1 MNVLPAD
8 EPIDPRLWE
17 RPHMRA
23 ALARHDI
30 SEVYQLL
37 AASGVSQRRIAALTG
52 QNQSEI
58 SDINQGRQVQAY
70 DLLARIAD
78 GLGIPRGYMGLAY
91 TDITTRRLA
100 TPPSTAKDD
109 WMERRTFLGLVSK
122 LVMGAALT
130 PAELDVIATAPG
142 HTPVPTHVGA
152 TDVAQVQTMTKALRA
167 YDAQHGGG
175 SCRDAI
181 LAHTQWATSLL
192 NATCTDHVRQQL
204 LAAVA
209 DAKTL

>member
-100 TPPSTAKDD
+100 TPRAPRRMTGWNAGPFWAWSANSSWAPRSPRPSSTSSP
-109 WMERRTFLGLVSK
+109 RHPGTHPCPRTSAPPTSPKSK
-122 LVMGAALT
+122 
-130 PAELDVIATAPG
+130 P
-142 HTPVPTHVGA
+142 
-152 TDVAQVQTMTKALRA
+152 
-167 YDAQHGGG
+167 
-175 SCRDAI
+175 
-181 LAHTQWATSLL
+181 
-192 NATCTDHVRQQL
+192 
-204 LAAVA
+204 
-209 DAKTL
+209 